1 VGRRLRCRAWR
12 PSNDDTRRYDNG
24 DAGRGVAGDKYAN
37 DAHRTLSVLRS
48 TYTENKRSR
57 AKENYMTIE
66 DVIRR
71 IGEIGIVPVVR
82 AATVEDATRAVEAI
96 CAGGIPILEITM
108 TVPNATSVIRH
119 VVREHGNTAL
129 IGAGTVT
136 TGEQAEQCI
145 RAGAEF
151 IVSPGLSTHV
161 LAVAQACA
169 KLAIPGALTPTE
181 LMHAQDNGAKL
192 IKIFPCGNVGGP
204 KYLQSLKAPFPN
216 AALIPTGGVNASNAA
231 DYIAAGA
238 FALGVGG
245 DLVNAAALRA
255 GNLAKITQ
263 AARELMQAVQGARE
277 PALEKTSPL

>member
-1 VGRRLRCRAWR
+1 
-12 PSNDDTRRYDNG
+12 
-24 DAGRGVAGDKYAN
+24 
-37 DAHRTLSVLRS
+37 
-48 TYTENKRSR
+48 
-57 AKENYMTIE
+57 MTIE

-108 TVPNATSVIRH
+108 TVPNATAVIRH
-119 VVREHGNTAL
+119 VVREHGSTAL

-151 IVSPGLSTHV
+151 LVSPGLSTHV

-192 IKIFPCGNVGGP
+192 IKIFPCGNVGGA
-204 KYLQSLKAPFPN
+204 KYLQSLRGPFPHV
-216 AALIPTGGVNASNAA
+216 ALIPTGGVNASNAA

-245 DLVNAAALRA
+245 DLVNAAALRD
-255 GNLAKITQ
+255 GNLTKITQ
-263 AARELMQAVQGARE
+263 AARELVEAVRAARGL
-277 PALEKTSPL
+277 ALEKAGVLH

>member
-1 VGRRLRCRAWR
+1 
-12 PSNDDTRRYDNG
+12 
-24 DAGRGVAGDKYAN
+24 
-37 DAHRTLSVLRS
+37 
-48 TYTENKRSR
+48 
-57 AKENYMTIE
+57 MTIE

-96 CAGGIPILEITM
+96 CAGGIPVLEITM

-119 VVREHGNTAL
+119 VVREHGSTAL

-136 TGEQAEQCI
+136 TAEQAEQCI

-151 IVSPGLSTHV
+151 LVSPGLSIPV

-169 KLAIPGALTPTE
+169 KLVIPGALTPTE
-181 LMHAQDNGAKL
+181 LMHAQENGARL

-204 KYLQSLKAPFPN
+204 KYLQSLKGPFPN
-216 AALIPTGGVNASNAA
+216 AALIPTGGVNVSNAA
-231 DYIAAGA
+231 DYITAGA

-245 DLVNAAALRA
+245 DLVNAAALRD
-255 GNLAKITQ
+255 GNLAKITE
-263 AARELMQAVQGARE
+263 AARELVRTVHAARE
-277 PALEKTSPL
+277 LQEGR